1 MKRRTL
7 LKGMTATAAALTVP
21 GAAWA
26 AYPEKPIEIIL
37 PWPPGTETDVGT
49 RVVASALSKVLG
61 VPVQVI
67 NKPGAG
73 GVIGATEVTKARP
86 DGYTLGSLNIGPL
99 VSQVIAGNTPY
110 KADEFTPIGLYD
122 TQPYLLLAKADAPYK
137 TMAELAEFAKKSS
150 SEIKIGNFGPA
161 TVPTLSVNRM
171 AAAGGWK
178 FKSVVFPS
186 TNFNQ
191 ITSGDVDLIIVAYP
205 VIAGNLK
212 SGQARALVAMT
223 PTRIAELPDLKTT
236 REQGFDFDV
245 SIWSGLFAPKGTP
258 QEVVDKIG
266 AAMTK
271 ALGDQSVKDFAGK
284 SSIMYSYLDP
294 AKTMAQ
300 MKADHDG
307 LRPIMDSLGLI
318 KKAQ

>member
-1 MKRRTL
+1 MKRRTFL
-7 LKGMTATAAALTVP
+7 TGIAAGASLSALP
-21 GAAWA
+21 QAAFAQAWPA
-26 AYPEKPIEIIL
+26 KPIEIIL

-49 RVVASALSKVLG
+49 RVVASAMSKALG

-73 GVIGATEVTKARP
+73 GVIGATDVSKARP
-86 DGYTLGSLNIGPL
+86 DGYTFGSLNIGPL
-99 VSQVIAGNTPY
+99 VSQVVAGNTPY
-110 KADEFTPIGLYD
+110 KVEDFEPVGLYD

-137 TMAELAEFAKKSS
+137 TMAELADFAKKSGT
-150 SEIKIGNFGPA
+150 ELKIGNFGPA

-171 AAAGGWK
+171 AAAQGWK
-178 FKSVVFPS
+178 FKSVVFPA

-205 VIAGNLK
+205 VIASNIK
-212 SGQARALVAMT
+212 AGQARALVAMT
-223 PTRIAELPDLKTT
+223 PQRIAELPDLKTT

-258 QEVVDKIG
+258 KDVIGKIG
-266 AAMTK
+266 AALTT
-271 ALGDQSVKDFAGK
+271 ALADPSVKDFAGK
-284 SSIMYSYLDP
+284 SAIMYGFLDP
-294 AKTMAQ
+294 AKTAAQ
-300 MKADHDG
+300 MKADTDG

-318 KKAQ
+318 KK

>member
-7 LKGMTATAAALTVP
+7 LKGLAA
-21 GAAWA
+21 GASLA
-26 AYPEKPIEIIL
+26 AIPSMSFAQTWPSKPIEIIL

-49 RVVASALSKVLG
+49 RVVAGALSKVLG

-67 NKPGAG
+67 NKPGGG
-73 GVIGATEVTKARP
+73 GVIGATELTKSRP

-110 KADEFTPIGLYD
+110 KADDIDIVGLYD

-137 TMAELAEFAKKSS
+137 DMKELAEFAKKSGT
-150 SEIKIGNFGPA
+150 ELKIGNFGPA

-171 AAAGGWK
+171 AASSGWK
-178 FKSVVFPS
+178 FKSIVFPA
-186 TNFNQ
+186 TNFTQ

-205 VIAGNLK
+205 VVASNIRA
-212 SGQARALVAMT
+212 GQARPLVAMT
-223 PTRIAELPDLKTT
+223 PTRISELPDLKTT

-258 QEVVDKIG
+258 KDIINKMG
-266 AAMTK
+266 DALAK
-271 ALGDQSVKDFAGK
+271 ALNDPTVKDFAGK
-284 SSIMYSYLDP
+284 SSIQYAYMDP
-294 AKTMAQ
+294 AKTAAQ
-300 MKADHDG
+300 MKADFDG
-307 LRPIMDSLGLI
+307 LKPIMESLGLI
-318 KKAQ
+318 KK